1 MKNFCGPSKK
11 IYLSMLFSGGSSES
25 AAALAKSSGKYDA
38 TSGASPA
45 AATTEN
51 IPSGGPSSPA
61 TGRTS
66 CANE

>member
-1 MKNFCGPSKK
+1 M
-11 IYLSMLFSGGSSES
+11 SMLFSGGSSES

-38 TSGASPA
+38 TSRASPA